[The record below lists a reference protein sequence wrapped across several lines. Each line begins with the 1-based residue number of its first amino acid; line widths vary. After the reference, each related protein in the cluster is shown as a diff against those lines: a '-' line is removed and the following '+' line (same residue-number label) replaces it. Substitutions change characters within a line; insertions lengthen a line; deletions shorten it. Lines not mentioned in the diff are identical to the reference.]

1 MQIMRIQVHFEIIE
15 DNKLER
21 LMISN
26 CYFSCIDS
34 RTLNKHMFNKHG
46 RQTPIKTN
54 QMMNGR
60 SPSNLSSMIP
70 SLIGQRGHT
79 MGRDQVGLGNPF
91 LLNHNRHLINLKA
104 QEQMQETLRNRFSA
118 LSAAA
123 QATGQA
129 PNFEQIQFLQEQ
141 MAAQLAAQAKNQT
154 QENFPKAPNMEFPSD
169 SPFPNAPNTALLA
182 QIAAQMQRIQAQNAQ
197 NSAQNT
203 STGQNSHNTTPEDES
218 LEAQNALGGDG
229 ENEGEKI
236 CEITEVNSDN
246 GAKIEEIDA
255 ASDTKMDIE
264 RTGSAEIIEEAPGNA
279 GVTEMTIEPT
289 SPDATPTG
297 SPTAAPIKN
306 ESTPSNENEL
316 PNHRSDLPE
325 NSPIKVPSENSA
337 DENGSD
343 TDKPNRKRKLDQPL
357 DYNTMNEAILAQ
369 QRFGSSLRGPVPGL
383 PFPYQL
389 PFNVSKIPMYS

>member
-1 MQIMRIQVHFEIIE
+1 
-15 DNKLER
+15 
-21 LMISN
+21 
-26 CYFSCIDS
+26 
-34 RTLNKHMFNKHG
+34 MFNKHG

-70 SLIGQRGHT
+70 SLIGQRGHP
-79 MGRDQVGLGNPF
+79 MGRGDPVGLGNPF
-91 LLNHNRHLINLKA
+91 LLNHNRNLINLKA

-141 MAAQLAAQAKNQT
+141 MAAQLAAQAKNQN
-154 QENFPKAPNMEFPSD
+154 QENFPKAPNMDFPSD

-218 LEAQNALGGDG
+218 LEAQNTGLGGET
-229 ENEGEKI
+229 ENEKI

-255 ASDTKMDIE
+255 SSDAKMDID
-264 RTGSAEIIEEAPGNA
+264 RTGSAEIIEETTGNGV

-306 ESTPSNENEL
+306 ESTPSNENE
-316 PNHRSDLPE
+316 NHNRNGLPE

-389 PFNVSKIPMYS
+389 PFNVSISLDKNDLFFVLFCPFWPL

>member
-1 MQIMRIQVHFEIIE
+1 
-15 DNKLER
+15 
-21 LMISN
+21 MISN

-70 SLIGQRGHT
+70 SLIGQRGGIQHP
-79 MGRDQVGLGNPF
+79 MGRDPTVGLGNPF
-91 LLNHNRHLINLKA
+91 LLNHNRNLINLKA

-141 MAAQLAAQAKNQT
+141 MAAQLAAKNSQN
-154 QENFPKAPNMEFPSD
+154 QENFPKAPNMDFPSD

-218 LEAQNALGGDG
+218 LEAQNGGEG
-229 ENEGEKI
+229 ETEEKI

-255 ASDTKMDIE
+255 SSDTKMDID
-264 RTGSAEIIEEAPGNA
+264 RTGSAELNTGSIEETSGKRTT
-279 GVTEMTIEPT
+279 GITEMTIEPT

-306 ESTPSNENEL
+306 ESTPSNENDL
-316 PNHRSDLPE
+316 PNHRSTLSGLPE

-343 TDKPNRKRKLDQPL
+343 TDKPNRKRKLDQSL

-389 PFNVSKIPMYS
+389 PFNVSHTSF